1 MKAQIIVVVVA
12 LVLTARPLAA
22 GTGEGPSRH
31 EWGKHGDSAMNEG
44 DIVLE
49 STDGTR
55 KVAMLLGAP
64 LGNETVDGVDVGL
77 FVLQASNPERL
88 KAGAKG
94 PTHLFNVTFKAGDGS
109 RLIKEAMGTVVIEG
123 PGENQ
128 RVVMR
133 SRESHHEAFARLEE
147 EGEYRISVEFLAADK
162 KGQTE
167 SYPFVYKRNAPL
179 QHCGSHPER

>member
-1 MKAQIIVVVVA
+1 MKAPIIGVVFAVVLAA
-12 LVLTARPLAA
+12 LPLTARA
-22 GTGEGPSRH
+22 GDEPSRH
-31 EWGKHGDSAMNEG
+31 EWGKHGDEALIEG

-64 LGNETVDGVDVGL
+64 LGNETVEGIDVGL

-88 KAGAKG
+88 KAGAEG

-109 RLIKEAMGTVVIEG
+109 RLIKEALCTVVVEG
-123 PGENQ
+123 AGESQ

-147 EGEYRISVEFLAADK
+147 EGEYRIRVEFLTADR
-162 KGQTE
+162 KGETG

-179 QHCGSHPER
+179 QHCGSHPEP

>member
-1 MKAQIIVVVVA
+1 MKAQAIAAVVA
-12 LVLTARPLAA
+12 IVLAALPLAA
-22 GTGEGPSRH
+22 RAGDEPSRH
-31 EWGKHGDSAMNEG
+31 EWGKHGDDALVEG

-49 STDGTR
+49 APDGTR
-55 KVAMLLGAP
+55 KVAMVLGAP
-64 LGNETVDGVDVGL
+64 LGNETVEGIDVGL

-88 KAGAKG
+88 KAGATG

-109 RLIKEAMGTVVIEG
+109 RLIKEALGTVVIEG
-123 PGENQ
+123 GGESQ

-147 EGEYRISVEFLAADK
+147 EGEYRIHVEFLAAER
-162 KGQTE
+162 KGETG

-179 QHCGSHPER
+179 QHCGSQPK